1 MMRLDPA
8 LSDEGPNGEESVTT
22 VDLEKAMRQES
33 RQLEL
38 PLEDRGEAPKVE
50 GSGEA
55 GTVAHGD
62 ERSGSEHLL
71 MEEVVGRA
79 NLVGALKRV
88 RQNKGSPGI
97 DGMSVE
103 ELPEY
108 LRRHWGEIRQRLL
121 AGTYQPKPV
130 RRQEIPKSGGGVREL
145 GIPTVLDRFIQQ
157 AILQVLQPRFDPT
170 FSRHSHGFRP
180 GRRAHDA
187 VGEAQQYIQEG
198 RRWVVDVDLEKFF
211 DRVNHDVL
219 MGRLAKRIEDK
230 AMLRILRRYLEAGVM
245 ANGVVMERHMGTP
258 QGGPLSPLLA
268 NVLLD
273 EVDKE
278 LELRGHAFVR
288 YADDCN
294 VYVRSRR
301 AGQRVMQALRHL
313 YGKLRLQVNEEK
325 SAVARVW
332 DRQFL
337 GYSFWVAAGKV
348 VKRRVS
354 KKALTKFKERVRQ
367 ITSRSGGRSL
377 QQVASYGATCWG
389 GRSAREHRGFWTWT
403 NGSTYVAITPVE
415 TGKDSVRSRCEREPR
430 LAAARF
436 AQLVARGRAPRP
448 AHGLARGVLRRAG
461 CAPAHAV
468 LTSTHRTARCGP
480 ACLVVWEGKDRD
492 RRSSPIPIGASV
504 SNRILESASPPRLER
519 RVASS
524 RFARVCAGSTPAATS
539 GPRKPKSSDHLYDG
553 QSLLMEA
560 AGVEPAS
567 ANGSYRASTCVASLS
582 VSPGAASEQPAPKLA
597 T

>member
-1 MMRLDPA
+1 
-8 LSDEGPNGEESVTT
+8 
-22 VDLEKAMRQES
+22 
-33 RQLEL
+33 
-38 PLEDRGEAPKVE
+38 
-50 GSGEA
+50 
-55 GTVAHGD
+55 
-62 ERSGSEHLL
+62 
-71 MEEVVGRA
+71 
-79 NLVGALKRV
+79 
-88 RQNKGSPGI
+88 
-97 DGMSVE
+97 MSVD

-187 VGEAQQYIQEG
+187 VREAQQYIQEG

-245 ANGVVMERHMGTP
+245 ANGVVMERNGDASGRTVVAVA
-258 QGGPLSPLLA
+258 G

-301 AGQRVMQALRHL
+301 AGQRVMQALRHRETSASGQR
-313 YGKLRLQVNEEK
+313 GKERGGASVGSTVPGLQL
-325 SAVARVW
+325 
-332 DRQFL
+332 L
-337 GYSFWVAAGKV
+337 GSGREGREAPD
-348 VKRRVS
+348 VS

-377 QQVASYGATCWG
+377 QQV
-389 GRSAREHRGFWTWT
+389 GRVRRYVLGWKAYFGLADTPGVFRDLDQDPPPAA
-403 NGSTYVAITPVE
+403 YVAITPVE
-415 TGKDSVRSRCEREPR
+415 TGKDSVPGVEGSRCEREPR
-430 LAAARF
+430 LASCSVRAKLVDVAAHHALHTALPGAYF
-436 AQLVARGRAPRP
+436 DEL
-448 AHGLARGVLRRAG
+448 GV
-461 CAPAHAV
+461 
-468 LTSTHRTARCGP
+468 
-480 ACLVVWEGKDRD
+480 
-492 RRSSPIPIGASV
+492 
-504 SNRILESASPPRLER
+504 PRL
-519 RVASS
+519 
-524 RFARVCAGSTPAATS
+524 TP
-539 GPRKPKSSDHLYDG
+539 Y
-553 QSLLMEA
+553 
-560 AGVEPAS
+560 
-567 ANGSYRASTCVASLS
+567 
-582 VSPGAASEQPAPKLA
+582 
-597 T
+597 